1 MKLFLFVIYFSISI
15 LSFSQKK
22 DRIPLFKIN
31 DSITYYE
38 EFERVY
44 KKNFDIIASENNE
57 PMDYLDLFVN
67 FKLKVS
73 EAYAIGL
80 HEDPEYKKELRKYI
94 SQLQSSFL
102 IDKETQER
110 LLIEA
115 YSRLKEEVN
124 VDHVLFRLSEESSD
138 TTQVLEEL
146 NKLRKPFSEMSF
158 NDFLKLA
165 KEVNG
170 DLIIEELGYF
180 SVFRMIYEFEN
191 FAYNTKVGEV
201 SKPFRTKFGYHILKV
216 NEKRKS
222 LGEITVAHIMKYK
235 NKTDSYEI
243 ISSILDSLNN
253 GSSFEKLAKKF
264 SDDKNS
270 SFRGGVLNKFTS
282 GQINSID
289 FENAAFGLKSSGD
302 ISNVVETKYG
312 WHIIKLIKKESI
324 PEFSL
329 IRGQLLNKLKKSS
342 RYKVIS
348 DSFYNFL
355 LEKYNLSF
363 ENPLTNLITKNYDIF
378 FNGENWLLPD
388 NFEEEAELFRI
399 RNKKYSLIDFATFL
413 EDNQPEIKNSIKELI
428 NSEYKRFLKSE
439 LISFYKNNLISEN
452 SDYSNL
458 VKEYKE
464 GLLLF
469 NIMQKN
475 IWNKSSYD
483 EQKVQDFYEKNKSNY
498 ISFDK
503 NKSEILN
510 DFQNYNESQWIK
522 QLKIKYEV
530 NFYKKGIKKI
540 KKLKK

>member
-15 LSFSQKK
+15 LSFSQKN

-31 DSITYYE
+31 DTITYYE

-44 KKNFDIIASENNE
+44 KKNFDIISIENNE

-73 EAYAIGL
+73 EAYEMGL
-80 HEDPEYKKELRKYI
+80 HEDPDYKKELRKYI

-102 IDKETQER
+102 IDKKTQER

-124 VDHVLFRLSEESSD
+124 VDHVLFRLSEDSIDSI
-138 TTQVLEEL
+138 QALEQL
-146 NKLRKPFSEMSF
+146 NNLRKPFSQMSF
-158 NDFLKLA
+158 NDFLEIS
-165 KEVNG
+165 KEVNS
-170 DLIIEELGYF
+170 DLIVEELGYF

-191 FAYNTKVGEV
+191 FAYDTKVGEV

-216 NEKRKS
+216 KEKRKS

-235 NKTDSYEI
+235 NKKDSYEI

-253 GSSFEKLAKKF
+253 GSSFENLAKKY

-270 SFRGGVLNKFTS
+270 SFKGGILKKFTS
-282 GQINSID
+282 GQINSVN
-289 FENAAFGLKSSGD
+289 FENTAFGLKYSGD
-302 ISNVVETKYG
+302 ISGVIESKYG

-324 PEFSL
+324 PEFNL

-342 RYKVIS
+342 RYKIIS

-363 ENPLTNLITKNYDIF
+363 ENPLTEKIIKNFDNFYD
-378 FNGENWLLPD
+378 GKNWVLPEI
-388 NFEEEAELFRI
+388 FEEEIELFRI
-399 RNKKYSLIDFATFL
+399 GNKKYMLIDFATFL
-413 EDNQPEIKNSIKELI
+413 EDNQPDIKNSITELI
-428 NSEYKRFLKSE
+428 NFEYKRFLKSE
-439 LISFYKNNLISEN
+439 LISFYKINLISEN

-469 NIMQKN
+469 NIMQKKV
-475 IWNKSSYD
+475 WNESTYD
-483 EQKVQDFYEKNKSNY
+483 EQKVQDFYEKNKLNY
-498 ISFDK
+498 LSFDE

-510 DFQNYNESQWIK
+510 DFQDYTESQWIK

-530 NFYKKGIKKI
+530 DFYKKGIKKI
-540 KKLKK
+540 KKIKK

>member
-15 LSFSQKK
+15 LSFSQIN

-44 KKNFDIIASENNE
+44 KKNFGIISSENNE

-73 EAYAIGL
+73 EAYAMGL

-102 IDKETQER
+102 IDKETQES

-138 TTQVLEEL
+138 SIQALDQL
-146 NKLRKPFSEMSF
+146 NELRKPFSKMRF
-158 NDFLKLA
+158 NDFLELS
-165 KEVNG
+165 KEFNS

-216 NEKRKS
+216 KEKRKS

-243 ISSILDSLNN
+243 ISSILDSINN
-253 GSSFEKLAKKF
+253 GSSFENLAKKY

-282 GQINSID
+282 GQINSIN
-289 FENAAFGLKSSGD
+289 FENAAFGLKSIGD
-302 ISNVVETKYG
+302 ITNVIETKYG

-324 PEFSL
+324 PEFSF

-355 LEKYNLSF
+355 LEKYNLSL
-363 ENPLTNLITKNYDIF
+363 ENPLTNLIIKNYDKF
-378 FNGENWLLPD
+378 FDGENWVLPES
-388 NFEEEAELFRI
+388 FEEETELFRL
-399 RNKKYSLIDFATFL
+399 RNKKYLLIDFATFL

-439 LISFYKNNLISEN
+439 LISFYKRNLILEN

-469 NIMQKN
+469 NIMQKK
-475 IWNKSSYD
+475 IWNESSYD
-483 EQKVQDFYEKNKSNY
+483 EQKVKDFYEKNKSNY
-498 ISFDK
+498 NSFDE

-530 NFYKKGIKKI
+530 DFYKKGIRKIKKI
-540 KKLKK
+540 KK